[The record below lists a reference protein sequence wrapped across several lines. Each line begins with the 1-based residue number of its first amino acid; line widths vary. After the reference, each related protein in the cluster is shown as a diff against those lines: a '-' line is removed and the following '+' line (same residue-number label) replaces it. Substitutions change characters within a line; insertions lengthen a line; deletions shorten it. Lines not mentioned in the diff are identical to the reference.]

1 MLRGKLSGFVLKYSQ
16 IVMVDKL
23 IEFIKPSTQTWSQF
37 VTHHWPR
44 KSSRWCRIYEIFLDL
59 DPVTHSLVLKS
70 LWVFLKQDFLIL
82 GSEIL
87 IKLGISVNVSVQHIF
102 EFTWKLMRYKKWN
115 PFVRL
120 IEETD
125 NIEELR
131 KKESFWQ
138 HELDTF

>member
-59 DPVTHSLVLKS
+59 DPVTHSLILKS

>member
-87 IKLGISVNVSVQHIF
+87 IKLGISFDVSVQHIF
-102 EFTWKLMRYKKWN
+102 EFTWKLMRHKKGN

-120 IEETD
+120 IDETD

>member
-1 MLRGKLSGFVLKYSQ
+1 MLRDKLSGFVLKYSQ